1 MRSISPQ
8 KIIRIGSFLALL
20 VLTVLTVSLLVS
32 IYSPSHSLLAL
43 LPVLLPAL
51 STLGVA
57 GYTVGKSHFS
67 PVSAAAPWIKIF
79 SGAGIAGILLLLS
92 GIIISLI
99 SGFSLFPVFLMTLL
113 GLQNPAGCF
122 LAARYLKS
130 ASQK

>member
-1 MRSISPQ
+1 MHSISPQ
-8 KIIRIGSFLALL
+8 RIIRIGSFLALL
-20 VLTVLTVSLLVS
+20 VLTVLTISLLVS
-32 IYSPSHSLLAL
+32 IYNPDHSLTAL
-43 LPVLLPAL
+43 LPVFLPAL
-51 STLGVA
+51 PTLGVA
-57 GYTVGKSHFS
+57 GYAVGKSHFS

-79 SGAGIAGILLLLS
+79 SGAGVAGILLLLS

-130 ASQK
+130 ARQK